1 MREGSGGDPHG
12 FFSAQGGE
20 ERARNDRRS
29 FLMARA
35 TWGVPGFG
43 IRGRVG
49 GLEFYP
55 GPGGETIVR
64 AVPTVRA
71 ARTPG
76 QLAGE
81 RRIRLVGA
89 AWRDLSLPETEAW
102 IRWADGDGRRAYNLF
117 SALGVKCLQ
126 MRPDAPVPR
135 LPPTAKF
142 LGDGIRVGISPLP
155 SGGEGA
161 GGEGSHDA
169 RLAFGPRGTD
179 LRKKV
184 GPEDASLDLSET
196 PLTPTPLPRRGEGA
210 GVPGMAF
217 EASGPNSAGVVTELL
232 TQPLAR
238 ASRKPRAKEYTSRGF
253 VAFAGG
259 SRAVAVPC
267 AVGAWACAFRF
278 VRWDTGQETALVPL
292 GTVVVEGG

>member
-1 MREGSGGDPHG
+1 
-12 FFSAQGGE
+12 
-20 ERARNDRRS
+20 
-29 FLMARA
+29 MAKA

-55 GPGGETIVR
+55 GPDGGTIVR

-102 IRWADGDGRRAYNLF
+102 VRWADGDGRRAYNLF
-117 SALGVKCLQ
+117 SALGVKRLQ
-126 MRPDAPVPR
+126 MRPDEPVPR
-135 LPPTAKF
+135 LPPTAEF
-142 LGDGIRVGISPLP
+142 LGDGVVITVSGPLP
-155 SGGEGA
+155 QPPLQKEPFGEGA
-161 GGEGSHDA
+161 
-169 RLAFGPRGTD
+169 F
-179 LRKKV
+179 
-184 GPEDASLDLSET
+184 
-196 PLTPTPLPRRGEGA
+196 LT
-210 GVPGMAF
+210 F
-217 EASGPNSAGVVTELL
+217 SASGPNSQGVVTELL

-253 VAFAGG
+253 VSFTGG
-259 SRAVAVPC
+259 SLAVEVPC
-267 AVGAWACAFRF
+267 GVGAWACAFRF
-278 VRWDTGQETALVPL
+278 VRGDTGQETAFVPL
-292 GTVVVEGG
+292 GTVTVEG